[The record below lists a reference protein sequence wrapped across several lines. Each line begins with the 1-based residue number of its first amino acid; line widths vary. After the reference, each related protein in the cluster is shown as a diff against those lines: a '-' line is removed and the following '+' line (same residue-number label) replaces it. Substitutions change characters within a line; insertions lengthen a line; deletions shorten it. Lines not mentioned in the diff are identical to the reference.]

1 MLVVAS
7 QAGMTHTTPTPSG
20 EAGQMLPSGKRIYI
34 AGCGGML
41 GRAVYAEFARD
52 CQVMATD
59 VDLNIHWLKH
69 ADVRDFSQFHDSVK
83 SFGPDILINL
93 AALTDLEYCELN
105 PRDAWL
111 TNALGAENAAIIAR
125 RLGIPLVQ
133 VSTAGIVD
141 GAQETYN
148 DFEQPNPLGVYAKS
162 KYYGE
167 LAVQR
172 LNAKHFVFRAGWM
185 MGGGP
190 ENDKKFVNKIFKQIV
205 AGSTELKVVGDKL
218 GTPTYTVA
226 FARGLRIVAGTD
238 LYGVYNQVCEGD
250 CSRYDVAVEFVRLLG
265 LEHRVKV
272 TQVGSEYFKQEYFA
286 PRPASEKLVN
296 MKLHAR
302 GFKHMPHW
310 RDALADYA
318 QEFRVFLQRT

>member
-1 MLVVAS
+1 
-7 QAGMTHTTPTPSG
+7 
-20 EAGQMLPSGKRIYI
+20 MLPAGTKVYI

-59 VDLNIHWLKH
+59 IDLNIDWLKY
-69 ADVRDFSQFHDSVK
+69 ADVRDFAQFQDSVR
-83 SFGPDILINL
+83 SFSPDVLINL
-93 AALTDLEYCELN
+93 AALTDLEHCELN
-105 PRDAWL
+105 AGDAWL
-111 TNALGAENAAIIAR
+111 TNALGAENAATIAR
-125 RLGIPLVQ
+125 RLDVPIIQIG
-133 VSTAGIVD
+133 TAGIVD
-141 GAQETYN
+141 GTQELYN
-148 DFEQPNPLGVYAKS
+148 DFEQPNPLGIYEKS

-167 LAVQR
+167 LVVQR
-172 LNAKHFVFRAGWM
+172 LNPKHFVFRAGWM

-190 ENDKKFVNKIFKQIV
+190 EKDKKFVNKIFRQIA

-218 GTPTYTVA
+218 GTPTYTVS

-265 LEHRVKV
+265 LENRVKV
-272 TQVGSEYFKQEYFA
+272 TQVGSDYFKQEYFA

-302 GFKHMPHW
+302 GFRHMPHW

-318 QEFRVFLQRT
+318 KEFKAVLPRL

>member
-1 MLVVAS
+1 
-7 QAGMTHTTPTPSG
+7 
-20 EAGQMLPSGKRIYI
+20 MLPAGTRVYI

-52 CQVMATD
+52 CHVKATD
-59 VDLNIHWLKH
+59 IDLNISWLEH
-69 ADVRDFSQFHDSVK
+69 ADVRDYAEFHDSVF
-83 SFGPDILINL
+83 SFDPDVLINL
-93 AALTDLEYCELN
+93 AALTDLEHCELN
-105 PRDAWL
+105 ARDAWL
-111 TNALGAENAAIIAR
+111 TNALGAENAATIAR
-125 RLGIPLVQ
+125 QLDIPVIQ
-133 VSTAGIVD
+133 ISTAGIVD
-141 GAQETYN
+141 GAQDLYN
-148 DFEQPNPLGVYAKS
+148 DFELPNPLGIYAKS

-167 LAVQR
+167 LVVQR
-172 LNAKHFVFRAGWM
+172 LNPKHFVFRAGWM

-190 ENDKKFVNKIFKQIV
+190 EKDKKFINKIFKQIV
-205 AGSTELKVVGDKL
+205 AGTTELKVVGDKL
-218 GTPTYTVA
+218 GTPTYTVS

-265 LEHRVKV
+265 LEDRVKV
-272 TQVGSEYFKQEYFA
+272 TQVGSDYFKKEYFA

-302 GFKHMPHW
+302 GFRHMPHW

-318 QEFRVFLQRT
+318 REFRAALPKA